1 MELVIGSC
9 AQIEPSLLQQLGV
22 HVLEFPLFLDGLP
35 YVAPYGIG
43 RAEKDALRTIL
54 LAKKQTMSTAGI
66 READIL
72 ACYERL
78 AGKPILAFHTGE
90 TFSSATYA
98 ALRKV
103 GREHPEHAVKLADSA
118 HTTAGYSVQVL
129 QIARALRDGL
139 RGEALDRQLAA
150 LRRDTV
156 HIGVVRDLF
165 YMSRTGRIGMG
176 RALLGTVLRLIPLLV
191 VRDGEGVAKPLG
203 KVRSPAQANAL
214 ILETIR
220 ADAGRKGTREVD
232 VAIAW
237 FGQHRP
243 EAEQLG
249 QSIRDAG
256 FRGALDIAEGNATGT
271 VHLGGDYW
279 EIGYTVH
286 TP

>member
-139 RGEALDRQLAA
+139 R
-150 LRRDTV
+150 
-156 HIGVVRDLF
+156 
-165 YMSRTGRIGMG
+165 
-176 RALLGTVLRLIPLLV
+176 ALLGVRVPLENEIDARNECAFQLTSKVATHSLFRKKARTAGLFGFFGGERQRFVNRFRAFGPVPQSARCIRYFVKIGQAQNVASKRVFPDLGVELLFAFLVLPFTEKQILRHREIRRHLSFALL
-191 VRDGEGVAKPLG
+191 E
-203 KVRSPAQANAL
+203 
-214 ILETIR
+214 
-220 ADAGRKGTREVD
+220 
-232 VAIAW
+232 
-237 FGQHRP
+237 
-243 EAEQLG
+243 
-249 QSIRDAG
+249 
-256 FRGALDIAEGNATGT
+256 
-271 VHLGGDYW
+271 
-279 EIGYTVH
+279 
-286 TP
+286 

>member
-22 HVLEFPLFLDGLP
+22 HVLEFPLFLDG
-35 YVAPYGIG
+35 APYPAPYAMS
-43 RAEKDALRTIL
+43 RDERDALRAIL

-66 READIL
+66 READML

-98 ALRKV
+98 ALRKI
-103 GREHPEHAVKLADSA
+103 GREHPEHAVEIADSA

-129 QIARALRDGL
+129 QLARALRDGL
-139 RGEALDRQLAA
+139 EGEALRRTLAS

-156 HIGVVRDLF
+156 HIAVVRDLF
-165 YMSRTGRIGMG
+165 YMSRTGRIGLG
-176 RALLGTVLRLIPLLV
+176 RALLGTVLRLIPLLT

-203 KVRSPAQANAL
+203 KVRSPAQANQL

-220 ADAGRKGTREVD
+220 ADAARKGSREVD
-232 VAIAW
+232 VLIAW

-243 EAEQLG
+243 EAEQLA

-256 FRGALDIAEGNATGT
+256 FRGALDIAEGNAPAA

-286 TP
+286 AP